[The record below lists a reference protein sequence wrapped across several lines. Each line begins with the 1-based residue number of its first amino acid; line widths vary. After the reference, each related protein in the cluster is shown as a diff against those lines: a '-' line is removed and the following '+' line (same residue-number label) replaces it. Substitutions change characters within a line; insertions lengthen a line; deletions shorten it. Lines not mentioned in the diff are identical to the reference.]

1 MSTWLGKPGDRLSVR
16 EAQSALAE
24 ATRRAARPS
33 WIWLVGYAYPS
44 IVVVPAFGLRLEW
57 SGWSEAAL
65 ALWGGALSPLFF
77 PPLLRWVVGLARIA
91 QPAPWSACL
100 LANGRA
106 RMRDAWRAGQG
117 LLGATIGLWLCVLLL
132 DVTVL
137 GAGYGL
143 FHLLGGVEE
152 KVIAYVIAGPLLL
165 FCAAYATVVS
175 VLFQL
180 ALQSLAQNRRGVVSA
195 LQHAWKL
202 TQNDAWATARAALVD
217 VGLSAALAT
226 LGLLLSSSLA
236 HMAGMGSMAG
246 IAYHVL
252 TAITGVA
259 RALYWARVYR
269 ALGGLTPEDN
279 VPGLAASAARPTE
292 AAAELRPEE
301 SAAETERSPAG
312 G

>member
-33 WIWLVGYAYPS
+33 WIWLVGYVYPS

-57 SGWSEAAL
+57 TGWSAAAL

-77 PPLLRWVVGLARIA
+77 PPLLRWVVGLARVA

-100 LANGRA
+100 LAHGRV
-106 RMRDAWRAGQG
+106 RTRDAWRAGQG
-117 LLGATIGLWLCVLLL
+117 LWGATIGLWLCVLLL
-132 DVTVL
+132 DITVL
-137 GAGYGL
+137 GTGYGL
-143 FHLLGGVEE
+143 FHLLGGLDE

-217 VGLSAALAT
+217 VGLSAALAL
-226 LGLLLSSSLA
+226 LGWLVSASGADLA
-236 HMAGMGSMAG
+236 GLGSASG

-252 TAITGVA
+252 TAIAGVA

-279 VPGLAASAARPTE
+279 VPGLTPSAPGSFE
-292 AAAELRPEE
+292 SLGESRPEE
-301 SAAETERSPAG
+301 SAAAREGSPAG